1 MLTNFKNIDMDKTE
15 RNKMIK
21 KAAKSSVIKK
31 YKRERWVFQ
40 FALLGICYIE
50 FMPCLHCPSIWDADI
65 CLKINNLTSQLL
77 LAYIASYIF
86 FYLNILRKEQRMY
99 EDYYPQ
105 IIQLLNNLFNVFDSH
120 ERCLKSLFKRAS
132 KGKSFLYN
140 ADSIRSVI
148 EYLKAREKIYLE
160 IYGNEIDNKYTPANE
175 ITGSNYLTAGQIS
188 YDIEL
193 LNNLSEVFSSDFKM
207 ALFRISQN
215 LFILKMKDKQIN
227 SLKYYGLFVDE
238 EIKLYTEIQN
248 LRKEASFLFGESF

>member
-1 MLTNFKNIDMDKTE
+1 MDKTE

-193 LNNLSEVFSSDFKM
+193 LNNLSEVISSDYKM
-207 ALFRISQN
+207 A
-215 LFILKMKDKQIN
+215 
-227 SLKYYGLFVDE
+227 
-238 EIKLYTEIQN
+238 
-248 LRKEASFLFGESF
+248 